1 MTSAMK
7 STIDKLNN
15 SKTPV
20 IKVDKALNKYRNNKL
35 FAEKIEEANRVLK
48 NVGLPKL
55 QEH

>member
-1 MTSAMK
+1 MK